1 MRKKCLLLYK
11 WPSYFTQFLVNKF
24 SKFYDTEYLYI
35 SEIKNKNFSETVNV
49 VNEFIK
55 SKNIEIVFFDVDF
68 IKFVNFSWIY
78 VVFLITLTVTLLL
91 LSQRRKLKYSRFY

>member
-35 SEIKNKNFSETVNV
+35 NEIKNKNFSETTNA

-55 SKNIEIVFFDVDF
+55 SKNELVVPFLTEPL
-68 IKFVNFSWIY
+68 IKPFTS
-78 VVFLITLTVTLLL
+78 
-91 LSQRRKLKYSRFY
+91 